1 MGKLLNISMRMST
14 AYHPQT
20 DGETE
25 QVNQELETYFQ
36 LYCLQNLERWANL
49 IPVLEFMH
57 NNQTHKTMKQTPF
70 YLMGGYE
77 PKPFPLLFKETN
89 VPSVEQ

>member
-1 MGKLLNISMRMST
+1 MGKLLDISTRMST
-14 AYHPQT
+14 AYYSQT

-25 QVNQELETYFQ
+25 QVNQELETYFR
-36 LYCLQNLERWANL
+36 LYCLQNPERWANL
-49 IPVLEFMH
+49 IPVLEFTY
-57 NNQTHKTMKQTPF
+57 NNRTHKTTKQTPF

-77 PKPFPLLFKETN
+77 PKPFLLLFKEMN